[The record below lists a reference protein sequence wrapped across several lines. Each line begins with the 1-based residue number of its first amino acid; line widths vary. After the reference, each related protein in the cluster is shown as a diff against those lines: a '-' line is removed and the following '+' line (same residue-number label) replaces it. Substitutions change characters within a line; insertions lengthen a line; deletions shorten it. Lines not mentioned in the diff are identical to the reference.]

1 VFRRVSSSSF
11 FEQIIE
17 FGHEQVVI
25 CHEPTSGLRAII
37 AVHDTTLG
45 PSLGGIRQW
54 DYASDAEAL
63 RDVLRLS
70 RAMTYKAAVSGL
82 DQGGGK
88 SVVIGRPGEGGE
100 ARFRALG
107 RYIDTLGGR
116 YIGAE
121 DVGTSPREMD
131 WISRETPWV
140 TGVDPGVGGSG
151 DPSPLTAIGV
161 YEGMRAACTHRY
173 GSPELAGKKVVVQGC
188 GHVGAP
194 LVRLLLEAGA
204 EVEVGDLHPERTEP
218 VDALG
223 ARAVPL
229 EGILARPCDIV
240 APCALGAAINRQTIP
255 ELRCDIV
262 CGAANNQLEDLE
274 CGELLRERGILYAPD
289 YVVNAGGIIN
299 IAEEF
304 IGYDPVRAEARVR
317 RVYDT
322 TLAVLRRA
330 DEAGITP
337 ALAADRLAEE
347 RIAAQRPIS
356 SIFRHGDRTAFNHAP
371 DGLLRRRR

>member
-1 VFRRVSSSSF
+1 MPPSF
-11 FEQIIE
+11 LEQIVDH
-17 FGHEQVVI
+17 GHEQVVI
-25 CHEPTSGLRAII
+25 CNEPASGLRAII
-37 AVHDTTLG
+37 AIHDTTLG

-54 DYASDAEAL
+54 EYASDADAL
-63 RDVLRLS
+63 RDALRLS

-88 SVVIGRPGEGGE
+88 TVVLGRPGEGGE

-140 TGVDPGVGGSG
+140 TGVDAAIGGSG

-161 YEGMRAACTHRY
+161 YEGMRAACAHRS
-173 GSPELAGKKVVVQGC
+173 GSPDLAGRRVVVQGC
-188 GHVGAP
+188 GHVGEP

-204 EVEVGDLHPERTEP
+204 EVAVGDLHPERTEA
-218 VDALG
+218 VAALG
-223 ARAVPL
+223 AQTVPL
-229 EGILARPCDIV
+229 EGILARECDVV
-240 APCALGAAINRQTIP
+240 APCALGAAINPRTIP
-255 ELRCDIV
+255 ELRCGIV
-262 CGAANNQLEDLE
+262 CGAANNQLEDLA
-274 CGELLRERGILYAPD
+274 CGEALRAQGILYAPD

-304 IGYDPVRAEARVR
+304 VGYDPVRAEARVR
-317 RVYDT
+317 RIYDT
-322 TLAVLRRA
+322 TLAVLQRA
-330 DEAGITP
+330 DRDDITT
-337 ALAADRLAEE
+337 AVAADRIAEQ
-347 RIAAQRPIS
+347 RIAERLPVR
-356 SIFRHGDRTAFNHAP
+356 SIFSHGDRTAFNHAP
-371 DGLLRRRR
+371 DGLLRPRR